1 VVLSFFM
8 AQTSHI
14 EVMAGA
20 VNGVN
25 VVFQTSAPYVPGSV
39 RVFVNGQL
47 KRADFADGWIELGYD
62 KVRLALAPVVGDV
75 LQAYFLVVV

>member
-1 VVLSFFM
+1 M
-8 AQTSHI
+8 AQISHI
-14 EVMAGA
+14 EVMLGA

-25 VVFQTSAPYVPGSV
+25 DVFQTSVPYVSGSV

-47 KRADFADGWIELGYD
+47 KRADFVDGWIELGYD
-62 KVRLALAPVVGDV
+62 KVRLALAPEVGDA